1 MSLKEPLIHFWLPSE
16 IWPSSFPES
25 AEKFMSRK
33 GYDSWIVQTYLRL
46 KESGFNCE
54 KVSRIPEEGI
64 VVTYREFLPYE
75 YRPNPQQL
83 LICVKADKNPHPYAQ
98 IHITHNYS
106 ESKRPNLQ
114 IYCVN
119 PEEYY
124 LLWGPRYYIPH
135 WPQPG
140 LIPRNLERGNRIQN
154 VAYYGISF
162 NLAPELKTPEWRDFL
177 HSLGLNWIVEQRR
190 NYWHNYD
197 DIDVVVAARDFTN
210 QSGYPWKPAS
220 KLFNSWRAGVPAVLG
235 AESAFQSIRKNE
247 LDFLEIRSYED
258 AKQSLLRL
266 RDEPGLYGNMREN
279 SFERASEVSIDRV
292 VKQWTTFLLD
302 TAVPMYEDWKSKS
315 SLERRLYFLGRASAQ
330 KASRL
335 QRYILK
341 RTESRKFA

>member
-154 VAYYGISF
+154 VA
-162 NLAPELKTPEWRDFL
+162 
-177 HSLGLNWIVEQRR
+177 
-190 NYWHNYD
+190 
-197 DIDVVVAARDFTN
+197 
-210 QSGYPWKPAS
+210 
-220 KLFNSWRAGVPAVLG
+220 
-235 AESAFQSIRKNE
+235 
-247 LDFLEIRSYED
+247 
-258 AKQSLLRL
+258 
-266 RDEPGLYGNMREN
+266 
-279 SFERASEVSIDRV
+279 
-292 VKQWTTFLLD
+292 
-302 TAVPMYEDWKSKS
+302 
-315 SLERRLYFLGRASAQ
+315 
-330 KASRL
+330 
-335 QRYILK
+335 
-341 RTESRKFA
+341 